1 MRPIIASILALLLA
15 VPFAAHAAPTVT
27 LSGNPTSGISPVAVT
42 LTWVSTESSACAAS
56 GGWSG
61 VKATSG
67 TEVIADLRADTQ
79 FTLVCSASTGSAVA
93 SWTIPTTNTDGSAIP
108 ATGRGSLAG
117 FEIYQA
123 ATAAG
128 LATATPVNIPNKSA
142 TSHTVT
148 SLPVGPR
155 FYAVKAYNTEGVR
168 SDLSN
173 VATNTIVLPSATAT
187 ASVTVNVKPE
197 APIVTV
203 AQTVRL
209 LINDKPSLVAGKVK
223 LGVACGAVVDGE
235 WAQVDR
241 GSVKLNFFGKVFRNA
256 SVVAKCA

>member
-1 MRPIIASILALLLA
+1 MRPLAKLISAILLTA
-15 VPFAAHAAPTVT
+15 PFAAHAAPTVT
-27 LSGNPTSGISPVAVT
+27 LSANPTSGISPASVN
-42 LTWVSTESSACAAS
+42 LTWASTESSECVAS

-67 TEVIADLRADTQ
+67 SEVVPDLRADAEFVLT
-79 FTLVCSASTGSAVA
+79 CSASTGQAVA
-93 SWTIPTTNTDGSAIP
+93 SWVIPTKNTDGSNIP
-108 ATGRGSLAG
+108 ATGKGSLAG
-117 FEIYQA
+117 FEVFHA
-123 ATAAG
+123 PTAAG
-128 LATATPVNIPNKSA
+128 LAGATPVNVPNKTA
-142 TSHTVT
+142 TSVT
-148 SLPVGPR
+148 LTDLPVGAR
-155 FYAVKAYNTEGVR
+155 AYAAKAYNTEGVR

-173 VATNTIVLPSATAT
+173 TATNTIVLPSATAS
-187 ASVTVNVKPE
+187 ASVVVNVKPE

-203 AQTVRL
+203 AQVVRL

-223 LGVACGAVVDGE
+223 LGVSCGAVVEGE